1 MVSKKDE
8 EKLEKR
14 IQKLQEDTSFDWA
27 RKPTVMRFLAY
38 FTGLAAAVTPLAFL
52 AGSIPGVAAAAVMF
66 AGYFV
71 LRAATRAVAEL
82 PDRYLDERE
91 LAVRNSTYVKAYQ
104 SLAGMVGIVAVFVF
118 VSAMFADASG
128 RPIEIVFEYDQIQAL
143 VWLFLGPIT
152 VIPTVSL
159 ALRTPG
165 RKGNK

>member
-8 EKLEKR
+8 EKLERR
-14 IQKLQEDTSFDWA
+14 IQKLQEDTS
-27 RKPTVMRFLAY
+27 
-38 FTGLAAAVTPLAFL
+38 
-52 AGSIPGVAAAAVMF
+52 
-66 AGYFV
+66 
-71 LRAATRAVAEL
+71 
-82 PDRYLDERE
+82 
-91 LAVRNSTYVKAYQ
+91 
-104 SLAGMVGIVAVFVF
+104 LAGMVGILAVFVF

-165 RKGNK
+165 RKVNK

>member
-8 EKLEKR
+8 EKLERR
-14 IQKLQEDTSFDWA
+14 IQKLQQDTTFDWA
-27 RKPTVMRFLAY
+27 RKPWTLRFLAY
-38 FTGLAAAVTPLAFL
+38 FTSVASLATPLTFL
-52 AGSIPGVAAAAVMF
+52 AGSIAGVTSAAVMF
-66 AGYFV
+66 TGYFI
-71 LRAATRAVAEL
+71 LRAATRGVAEL

-104 SLAGMVGIVAVFVF
+104 SLAGMVGILAVFVF

-128 RPIEIVFEYDQIQAL
+128 KPIQIAFEYDQIQAL

-159 ALRTPG
+159 ALRTPS
-165 RKGNK
+165 RKVAK